1 MDLYILTIIFLII
14 VIIVSIIY
22 YNKSIESFDNLT
34 SNLYTYDTCC
44 SQNQISNCQ
53 KYGKTG
59 VCDYNLDNNS
69 CICQNAY

>member
-1 MDLYILTIIFLII
+1 MDISILII
-14 VIIVSIIY
+14 LLLFIIIIIMSLH
-22 YNKSIESFDNLT
+22 KTVDSFDNLT

-44 SQNQISNCQ
+44 SASQIQNCQ

-59 VCDYNLDNNS
+59 VCNYNLNNNS